1 MYTYIFIYILYIYI
15 SICLYIYLY
24 IYIYTPKFILTTYPP
39 WFPPG
44 AIALPVRCR
53 RRRWFLEAPLAGLD
67 RFLLTH
73 SLLEVEKQNRVIYV
87 HDFVEGLILQH
98 LESFPA
104 GPNEGRL

>member
-1 MYTYIFIYILYIYI
+1 MVSSWRHRPARPLSTSTL
-15 SICLYIYLY
+15 
-24 IYIYTPKFILTTYPP
+24 
-39 WFPPG
+39 
-44 AIALPVRCR
+44 V
-53 RRRWFLEAPLAGLD
+53 LEAPLAGLD